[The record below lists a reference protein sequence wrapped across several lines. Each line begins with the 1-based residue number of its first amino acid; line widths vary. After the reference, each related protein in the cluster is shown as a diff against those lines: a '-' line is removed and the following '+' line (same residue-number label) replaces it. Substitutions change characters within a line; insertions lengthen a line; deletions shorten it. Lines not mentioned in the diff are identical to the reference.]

1 MDDTTKLLIINTGGT
16 IGMELTERGYV
27 PVQGL
32 LAEKLSQMPQFQDPK
47 GPPCTTPR
55 LKSGKRVSYYILEY
69 EPLMDSSN
77 MKVSD
82 WVQIA
87 QDIKAHYE
95 QYDGFVILHGTD
107 TMAYTASALSFML
120 EGLSKIVILTGS
132 QIPLSHV
139 RNDAMDNL
147 LGAVTIAG
155 QHLIPEVCVYF
166 HNKLMRGNR
175 VRKVDASD
183 FDAFESFNLSPLV
196 RVGVDI
202 RVSWHRIRSAG
213 EAALNLQPI
222 GQHNIAFLRLF
233 PGITMDMLRNILIS
247 PLQGL
252 IVETYGTGNAPD
264 NRPDLLRALKEACRR
279 GVVIVNCT
287 QCLHGAVSG
296 AYAGGK
302 ALAETG
308 VISGGDMTPEAAI
321 TKLAYL
327 FSRYGGDSD
336 RIRDLM
342 VSDLRGEIT
351 LSD

>member
-1 MDDTTKLLIINTGGT
+1 MGETTKLLIINTGGT
-16 IGMELTERGYV
+16 IGMKHTDRGYV
-27 PVQGL
+27 PVKGL
-32 LAEKLSQMPQFQDPK
+32 LAEKLRQMPQFQDPE
-47 GPPCTTPR
+47 GPACTTPR
-55 LKSGKRVSYYILEY
+55 LQSGNRVSYYILEY
-69 EPLMDSSN
+69 EPLLDSAN
-77 MKVSD
+77 MTVSD

-87 QDIKAHYE
+87 QDIKTHYD
-95 QYDGFVILHGTD
+95 QYDGFVVLHGTD

-120 EGLSKIVILTGS
+120 EGLSKIVVLTGS
-132 QIPLSHV
+132 QIPLAHA

-155 QHLIPEVCVYF
+155 QHTIPEVCLYF

-183 FDAFESFNLSPLV
+183 FDAFKSYNLSPLA

-202 RVSWHRIRSAG
+202 KVSWHRIRSAG
-213 EAALNLQPI
+213 ETALQLLPI
-222 GQHNIAFLRLF
+222 EQQNIASLRLF
-233 PGITMDMLRNILIS
+233 PGITLEILKNVLTE

-264 NRPDLLRALKEACRR
+264 NRPDLLEEFKKASDR

-287 QCLHGAVSG
+287 QCLHGTVSG

-302 ALAETG
+302 ALAEAG
-308 VISGGDMTPEAAI
+308 VISGGDMTPEAAL
-321 TKLAYL
+321 TKLAFL
-327 FSRYGGDSD
+327 FSRYGEQSA
-336 RIRDLM
+336 RIRELM
-342 VSDLRGEIT
+342 QADLRGEIT